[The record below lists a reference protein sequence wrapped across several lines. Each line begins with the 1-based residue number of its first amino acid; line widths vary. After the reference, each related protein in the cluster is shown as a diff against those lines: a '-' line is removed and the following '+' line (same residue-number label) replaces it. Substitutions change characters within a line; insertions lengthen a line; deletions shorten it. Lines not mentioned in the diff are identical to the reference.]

1 MFPLGDAGQGDGVPK
16 AKETDRPKRAA
27 IRERIHCARHTLW
40 REFSMTTEVMV
51 GLFAMVIGILAFWQR
66 DRVSHWARAWNK
78 RFGKPGEVIS
88 DFATPKAYGISGLL
102 MATAGLGIVVFSL
115 VTGQSLRRTGETEAL
130 AVIVVAGILM
140 VILLTVGAVLLYR
153 KYRK

>member
-1 MFPLGDAGQGDGVPK
+1 
-16 AKETDRPKRAA
+16 
-27 IRERIHCARHTLW
+27 
-40 REFSMTTEVMV
+40 MTTEVIV

-66 DRVSHWARAWNK
+66 DRVSHWAGAWNK
-78 RFGKPGEVIS
+78 RFGKPVEVIS

-115 VTGQSLRRTGETEAL
+115 VTGQSLRRTGESEAL
-130 AVIVVAGILM
+130 AVIVVAGLLL
-140 VILLTVGAVLLYR
+140 VILLAVGAALVYR